1 MIAVKKGDYMLVK
14 EQMTA
19 NPVTIKLG
27 TSVPDALSL
36 MRERKIRRLL
46 VLDAKGKLVGIASEK
61 DLLYASASPATSL
74 NVWEINSLL
83 SKLLVD
89 RFMSRK
95 LITITEDTPIEEAAR
110 IMADN
115 KFGGLPVVRK
125 GELVGIITET
135 DIFRS
140 LLDMLGGRRKGL
152 RVMATVEGGKGT
164 FAKVVDAIAAAGGD
178 IVGMGCVEMKDA
190 GVMRWQLTLKVQDLT
205 KRKMEAAIKP
215 VVLEIQDIRET

>member
-1 MIAVKKGDYMLVK
+1 MLVK

-19 NPVTIKLG
+19 NPVTVKLG
-27 TSVPDALSL
+27 TPVPDALSI
-36 MRERKIRRLL
+36 MRQRKIRRLL

-89 RFMSRK
+89 RFMSKK
-95 LITITEDTPIEEAAR
+95 LITVTEDTPVEEAAR

-178 IVGMGCVEMKDA
+178 IVGMGCMEMKDA

-205 KRKMEAAIKP
+205 KRKMETAIKP
-215 VVLEIQDIRET
+215 VVIAIQDIRES

>member
-1 MIAVKKGDYMLVK
+1 MKKGDYMLVK

-83 SKLLVD
+83 SKLVVD

-164 FAKVVDAIAAAGGD
+164 FAKVVDAIATAGGD

-205 KRKMEAAIKP
+205 KRKMETAIKP

>member
-1 MIAVKKGDYMLVK
+1 MLVK

-19 NPVTIKLG
+19 NPVTVKLG
-27 TSVPDALSL
+27 TPVPDALSL
-36 MRERKIRRLL
+36 MKSRKIRRLP

-74 NVWEINSLL
+74 NVWEINALL

-89 RFMSRK
+89 RFMSK
-95 LITITEDTPIEEAAR
+95 KVITVTEETPIEEAAR

-152 RVMATVEGGKGT
+152 RLTAIVEGGKGS
-164 FAKVVDAIAAAGGD
+164 FAKVVNEIAAAGGD
-178 IVGMGCVEMKDA
+178 IVGMGCVEVKDG
-190 GVMRWQLTLKVQDLT
+190 GVMRWQLTMKIQDVT
-205 KRKMEAAIKP
+205 KRKLENAIKP
-215 VVLEIQDIRET
+215 VVIEIKDIKET

>member
-1 MIAVKKGDYMLVK
+1 MLVK

-19 NPVTIKLG
+19 NPVTVKLG

-36 MRERKIRRLL
+36 MRERKIRRVP

-61 DLLYASASPATSL
+61 DLLFASASPATSL

-83 SKLLVD
+83 SKLIVD

-95 LITITEDTPIEEAAR
+95 IITVTEDTPIEEAAR

-140 LLDMLGGRRKGL
+140 FLEMLGGRRKGL

-164 FAKVVDAIAAAGGD
+164 FAKVVNAIAAAGGD
-178 IVGMGCVEMKDA
+178 IVGLGCVEMKDA
-190 GVMRWQLTLKVQDLT
+190 GVMRWQLTMKIQDVT
-205 KRKMEAAIKP
+205 KRKLENAIKP
-215 VVLEIQDIRET
+215 VVLEIQDIRES

>member
-1 MIAVKKGDYMLVK
+1 MLVK

-19 NPVTIKLG
+19 NPVTVKLG

-36 MRERKIRRLL
+36 MRERKIRRVP

-61 DLLYASASPATSL
+61 DLLFASASPATSL

-83 SKLLVD
+83 SKLIVD
-89 RFMSRK
+89 RFMSKK
-95 LITITEDTPIEEAAR
+95 LITVAEDTPIEEAAR

-140 LLDMLGGRRKGL
+140 LLEMLGGRRKGL

-164 FAKVVDAIAAAGGD
+164 FAKVVNEIAAAGGD
-178 IVGMGCVEMKDA
+178 IVGLGCVEVKDA
-190 GVMRWQLTLKVQDLT
+190 GVMRWQLTMKIQDIT
-205 KRKMEAAIKP
+205 KRKLENAIKP
-215 VVLEIQDIRET
+215 VVIAIQDIRES

>member
-1 MIAVKKGDYMLVK
+1 MLVK

-19 NPVTIKLG
+19 NPVTVKLG
-27 TSVPDALSL
+27 TPVPDALSL
-36 MRERKIRRLL
+36 MRQRKIRRLP

-95 LITITEDTPIEEAAR
+95 LITVTEDTPVEEAAR

-115 KFGGLPVVRK
+115 KFGGLPVMRK

-164 FAKVVDAIAAAGGD
+164 FAKVVNAIAAAGGD

-205 KRKMEAAIKP
+205 KRKMETAIKP

>member
-1 MIAVKKGDYMLVK
+1 MLVK

-19 NPVTIKLG
+19 NPVTVKLG

-36 MRERKIRRLL
+36 MRQRKVRRLP

-89 RFMSRK
+89 RFMSKK
-95 LITITEDTPIEEAAR
+95 LITVTEETPIEEAAR
-110 IMADN
+110 ILADN

-140 LLDMLGGRRKGL
+140 LLDMLGGRRKGV
-152 RVMATVEGGKGT
+152 RVTAIVEGGKGS
-164 FAKVVDAIAAAGGD
+164 FAKVVNEIAAAGGD
-178 IVGMGCVEMKDA
+178 IVGLGCVEVKDA
-190 GVMRWQLTLKVQDLT
+190 GVMRWQLTMKVQDVT
-205 KRKMEAAIKP
+205 KRKLENAIKP
-215 VVLEIQDIRET
+215 VVTEIKDIRET

>member
-1 MIAVKKGDYMLVK
+1 MKREDRMLVK

-19 NPVTIKLG
+19 NPVTVKLG
-27 TSVPDALSL
+27 TPVPDALSL
-36 MRERKIRRLL
+36 MRQRKIRRLP

-95 LITITEDTPIEEAAR
+95 LITVTEDTPVEEAAR

-115 KFGGLPVVRK
+115 KFGGLPVMRK

-164 FAKVVDAIAAAGGD
+164 FAKVVNAIAAAGGD

-205 KRKMEAAIKP
+205 KRKMETAIKP